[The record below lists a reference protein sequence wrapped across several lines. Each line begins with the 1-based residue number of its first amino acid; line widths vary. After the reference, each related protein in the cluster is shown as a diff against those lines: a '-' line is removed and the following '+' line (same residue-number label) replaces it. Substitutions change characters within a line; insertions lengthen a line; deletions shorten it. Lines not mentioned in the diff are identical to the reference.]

1 MVSVSNRVNPGATA
15 VQYSGLA
22 TPAADDFLAE
32 LTSGLPARI
41 RHRVAAFDR
50 VDSTNRIAREIAML
64 PEFPADVVIADLQSA
79 GRGRLGRG
87 WYSERGNSLVSSF
100 VVALLEDPL
109 KNPLEDPSG
118 DALED
123 PSGEG
128 ASGVLLPV
136 ASAVATAE
144 AVESVLASPLG
155 SAAASAAASDA
166 VSTGGLPTI
175 GIKWPNDLIAR
186 GAKLSGI
193 LIESVRPG
201 VFVVGIGVNVG
212 RMLFPVDIAP
222 RAVSLSTIAGRDVSR
237 MRLLSSLIQ
246 RMDER
251 CADLATREGRR
262 ALLAAYRGRLIG
274 VGNNVELKRTA
285 DSAVVHGRMEGI
297 EDDGALVLRTEAG
310 RQTFHAGDITSGV
323 FPTAIPPTENDDR
336 RYEK

>member
-1 MVSVSNRVNPGATA
+1 MVSVSNRVIPGATA

-22 TPAADDFLAE
+22 TPAADEFLAE

-118 DALED
+118 DASED
-123 PSGEG
+123 ASGEG

-155 SAAASAAASDA
+155 SAAASDA

-274 VGNNVELKRTA
+274 VGITVELKRTA
-285 DSAVVHGRMEGI
+285 DSAVVRGRMEGI